1 MDNYYSTIRKNND
14 GKYIFVYA
22 HEFKE
27 SIEFAKKNK
36 LEQIQIRG
44 VVGKE
49 NMDTISDFQEIEKLS
64 PYLRVI
70 SFAGLLDN
78 KITNFDS
85 IYSLTK
91 LEKINILCKQ
101 NFIIDV
107 SRFNLKHLG
116 AEYWKGLK
124 NIGKIKSLESMVI
137 THYHGENI
145 TEFLELPKL
154 KVLHIYSSKIKTLA
168 GIGNL
173 KLLEELSLA
182 RNNKL
187 ETIHE
192 IEKIKL
198 LKKLSLEK
206 CKNIKDY
213 NFIKEMQN
221 IEKFFI
227 DGIIK

>member
-1 MDNYYSTIRKNND
+1 MANYYKTIRENND

-36 LEQIQIRG
+36 LEQVQIRG

-49 NMDTISDFQEIEKLS
+49 NIDTISDFQEIEKLS

-85 IYSLTK
+85 IYSLAK

-116 AEYWKGLK
+116 VEYWKGLK

-137 THYHGENI
+137 THYPGENI
-145 TEFLELPKL
+145 TEFLELHKL
-154 KVLHIYSSKIKTLA
+154 KVLHIYSSKIKTIA
-168 GIGNL
+168 GID
-173 KLLEELSLA
+173 KLRSLEELSLA

-221 IEKFFI
+221 IEKLFI
-227 DGIIK
+227 DGFIK